1 MWVASDFFSP
11 QSQIQHPVLLSSSCA
26 AVTQPYIPRT
36 TADLRVLANEERI
49 TPAFKGYVSR
59 IL

>member
-1 MWVASDFFSP
+1 MWVATDFFPP
-11 QSQIQHPVLLSSSCA
+11 QSQIQHPILLSSTCA

-36 TADLRVLANEERI
+36 TADPRVLANEERI
-49 TPAFKGYVSR
+49 TLAFKGYVSR